1 MVMPILKIIWKAEV
15 AFITIALGIMS
26 IVTFGAV
33 VSRFSFHYALPWSEE
48 LVRYLFAW
56 TSMVGS
62 SVAVRAGAHIGIN
75 VVTDRLPQK
84 MKKSAEIVAILCS
97 MSFCIALLFIGWDQV
112 LNQAGQLSP
121 AMQLN
126 MAVVYACLPVGA
138 VLMIISLVAVLLQD
152 LNIIKINTSGIEVKE
167 VI

>member
-1 MVMPILKIIWKAEV
+1 MSIIKVIWKAEV
-15 AFITIALGIMS
+15 AFITLAMGIMS

-33 VSRFSFHYALPWSEE
+33 VSRFSFHYPLPWSEE

-56 TSMVGS
+56 TSMVGA

-75 VVTDRLPQK
+75 VVTDRLPEK
-84 MKKSAEIVAILCS
+84 LKKPVGIISMAFSMCFCVAL
-97 MSFCIALLFIGWDQV
+97 FFIGWDQMM
-112 LNQAGQLSP
+112 NQWGQLS
-121 AMQLN
+121 AGMELN

-138 VLMIISLVAVLLQD
+138 VLMLISLVAMLLQD
-152 LNIIKINTSGIEVKE
+152 LNLMRIDSSGIEVKE

>member
-1 MVMPILKIIWKAEV
+1 MPIIKILWKAEV
-15 AFITIALGIMS
+15 AFITLAMGIMS

-33 VSRFSFHYALPWSEE
+33 VSRFSFHYPLPWSEE

-75 VVTDRLPQK
+75 VVTDQLPEK
-84 MKKSAEIVAILCS
+84 LKKPVGVISMLCS
-97 MSFCIALLFIGWDQV
+97 MSFCVALFFIGWDQMM
-112 LNQAGQLSP
+112 NQWGQLS
-121 AMQLN
+121 AGMELN

-138 VLMIISLVAVLLQD
+138 ILMLISLVAVLLQD
-152 LNIIKINTSGIEVKE
+152 FNLIKINTSGIEVKE

>member
-1 MVMPILKIIWKAEV
+1 MSIIKIIWKAEV
-15 AFITIALGIMS
+15 AFITVAMGIMS

-33 VSRFSFHYALPWSEE
+33 ISRFSFHYPLPWSEE

-75 VVTDRLPQK
+75 VVTDRLPAK
-84 MKKSAEIVAILCS
+84 LKKPVGVIS
-97 MSFCIALLFIGWDQV
+97 MGFSICFCVTLFFIGWDQMM
-112 LNQAGQLSP
+112 NQWGQLS
-121 AMQLN
+121 AGMERN
-126 MAVVYACLPVGA
+126 MAVVSACLPVGA
-138 VLMIISLVAVLLQD
+138 VLMIISLIAVLLQAFN
-152 LNIIKINTSGIEVKE
+152 LMKIDASGCEVRE

>member
-1 MVMPILKIIWKAEV
+1 MPIIRFLWKAEI
-15 AFITIALGIMS
+15 AFITVAMGVMS
-26 IVTFGAV
+26 MVTFGAV
-33 VSRFSFHYALPWSEE
+33 VSRFSFHYPLPWSEE

-84 MKKSAEIVAILCS
+84 LKTPVAVIGTLFSLC
-97 MSFCIALLFIGWDQV
+97 FCVTLFFIGW
-112 LNQAGQLSP
+112 NQMMNQWGQLS
-121 AMQLN
+121 AGMELN
-126 MAVVYACLPVGA
+126 MAFVYACLPAGA
-138 VLMIISLVAVLLQD
+138 VLMFISLVSVMLQN
-152 LNIIKINTSGIEVKE
+152 LNLIKIGPSGIEVKE

>member
-1 MVMPILKIIWKAEV
+1 MSILKIIWKAEV
-15 AFITIALGIMS
+15 VFITIALGIMS
-26 IVTFGAV
+26 VVTFGAV
-33 VSRFSFHYALPWSEE
+33 ISRFSFHYPLPWSEE

-75 VVTDRLPQK
+75 VVTDKLPGK
-84 MKKSAEIVAILCS
+84 MKKSVEVIAIFFS
-97 MSFCIALLFIGWDQV
+97 ISFCVALLFIGWDQV
-112 LNQAGQLSP
+112 QNQAGQLSP

-152 LNIIKINTSGIEVKE
+152 LNFIKINTSEIEVKE

>member
-1 MVMPILKIIWKAEV
+1 MSILKIIWKAEV
-15 AFITIALGIMS
+15 AFITIAMGVMS

-33 VSRFSFHYALPWSEE
+33 VSRFSFHYPLPWSEE

-75 VVTDRLPQK
+75 VVTDRLPK
-84 MKKSAEIVAILCS
+84 AWKKPADALVIVCS
-97 MSFCIALLFIGWDQV
+97 VVFCIALLFIGWDQV
-112 LNQAGQLSP
+112 LKQSGQLSP
-121 AMQLN
+121 AMGLD
-126 MAVVYACLPVGA
+126 MAFVYSCLPVGA
-138 VLMIISLVAVLLQD
+138 ILMIISLIAVLLQD
-152 LNIIKINTSGIEVKE
+152 FNIININSSKIEVKE

>member
-1 MVMPILKIIWKAEV
+1 MPIIRFIWKTEV
-15 AFITIALGIMS
+15 AFITVAMGIMS

-33 VSRFSFHYALPWSEE
+33 VSRFSFHYPLPWSEE
-48 LVRYLFAW
+48 VVRYLFAW

-84 MKKSAEIVAILCS
+84 MKIPVSIIGTLFS
-97 MSFCIALLFIGWDQV
+97 LSFCVTLFFIGWTQMM
-112 LNQAGQLSP
+112 NQWGQLS
-121 AMQLN
+121 AGMELN
-126 MAVVYACLPVGA
+126 MGLVYACLPAGA
-138 VLMIISLVAVLLQD
+138 VLMSISLISVMLQT
-152 LNIIKINTSGIEVKE
+152 LNLISIDSSQIEVKE

>member
-1 MVMPILKIIWKAEV
+1 MPIIKILWKAEV
-15 AFITIALGIMS
+15 AFITVAMGLMS

-33 VSRFSFHYALPWSEE
+33 VSRFSFHYPLPWSEE

-75 VVTDRLPQK
+75 VVTDRLPQTW
-84 MKKSAEIVAILCS
+84 KKPVGIIGTLFSL
-97 MSFCIALLFIGWDQV
+97 SFCVTLFFIGW
-112 LNQAGQLSP
+112 NQMMNQWGQLS
-121 AMQLN
+121 AGMELN
-126 MAVVYACLPVGA
+126 MGFVYACLPTGA
-138 VLMIISLVAVLLQD
+138 VLMSISLISVMLQN
-152 LNIIKINTSGIEVKE
+152 LNLISIDSSRIEVKE